1 MDASKK
7 QVVLGLNAYSH
18 DAGCA
23 LLVGGRLQ
31 FAAEEERYDRV
42 RHSAAFP
49 AGAIYAALAH
59 AGLEPRDV
67 QAVAFPWRRDMAR
80 WRKALYVLARLPR
93 SFAFLRERP
102 EGLPP
107 RVAYLRRIARLARDL
122 GAVGIH
128 APVTHVDH
136 HLAHAAQAHRFGP
149 RDECAILTADGMGEW
164 TSAATWAARRGR
176 IERLSACSYP
186 DSLGKVYAAV
196 TQHLG
201 FRPDADEGKTM
212 GLAAYGRDAFVPQ
225 FRSLLRADPRRL
237 FRVDRSGFA
246 FPLGRTRMGG
256 APFDA
261 RFGPARGAGAPLE
274 PRHEDLAFAAQAVLE
289 EVVLDAARRLRLESG
304 LPHLALAGGI
314 FLNCV
319 LNGRLQRDA
328 GFSSL
333 HVFPAAGDAG
343 AAAGAAALVAGMER
357 APLPHAYWGDAF
369 DATAIDR
376 ALGDRP
382 RRIAPDPAA
391 AAAGALAAG
400 RTVGWFSG
408 RMEFGPR
415 ALGARSILADP
426 RDPRMKDRLNATVK
440 FREPFR
446 PFGPAVLEEEA
457 ARFFDL
463 PAPSPF
469 MLQAFRVRA
478 DAAGTIP
485 AVVHVDGTARVQTVG
500 REGGHPPFRRLLEIF
515 ARTTGVPVLL
525 NTSLNVRGEP
535 IARTPE
541 EALAVFD
548 KTALDLLVL
557 EDRVLEKGAAGS
569 TRPEPAE
576 RAGGRPHR

>member
-1 MDASKK
+1 MDPSKK

-23 LLVGGRLQ
+23 LLVGGRLV

-49 AGAIYAALAH
+49 ARSIAAALAH
-59 AGLEPRDV
+59 AGLAPEEV
-67 QAVAFPWRRDMAR
+67 QAVAFPWRRHMAL

-93 SFAFLRERP
+93 SRAFLRERP
-102 EGLPP
+102 DGLPP
-107 RVAYLRRIARLARDL
+107 RVAYLKRIARLEQDL
-122 GAVGIH
+122 HAAGIR
-128 APVTHVDH
+128 APVTRVDH

-149 RDECAILTADGMGEW
+149 CDEGAILTADGMGEW
-164 TSAATWAARRGR
+164 TSAATWSALEGR
-176 IERLSACSYP
+176 IERHSACSYP
-186 DSLGKVYAAV
+186 HSLGKVYAAV

-212 GLAAYGRDAFVPQ
+212 GLAAYGRDPFLPR
-225 FRSLLRADPRRL
+225 FRRLLRADPRRL
-237 FRVDRSGFA
+237 FRVECSGFA

-261 RFGPARGAGAPLE
+261 SFGPPRADGDPLE
-274 PRHEDLAFAAQAVLE
+274 ARHEDLAYAAQTVLE

-319 LNGRLQRDA
+319 LNGRLRRDA

-333 HVFPAAGDAG
+333 FVFPAAGDAG

-357 APLPHAYWGDAF
+357 AALPHAYWGDAF
-369 DATAIDR
+369 DGPAIDR

-382 RRIAPDPAA
+382 RRVAPDPAA
-391 AAAGALAAG
+391 VAAEALAAG

-426 RDPRMKDRLNATVK
+426 RDPSMKDRLNATVK
-440 FREPFR
+440 FRESFR
-446 PFGPAVLEEEA
+446 PFGPALLEEEA
-457 ARFFDL
+457 GRFFDL

-469 MLQAFRVRA
+469 MLEAFRVRP
-478 DAAGTIP
+478 DAAATIP
-485 AVVHVDGTARVQTVG
+485 AVVHVDGTARVQTVARG
-500 REGGHPPFRRLLEIF
+500 GGHPAFRRLLEAF
-515 ARTTGVPVLL
+515 ARRTGVPVLL

-535 IARTPE
+535 IVRTPE

-548 KTALDLLVL
+548 KTALDLLVI
-557 EDRVLEKGAAGS
+557 EDRVLEKRPPAAGRLEPS
-569 TRPEPAE
+569 KHASRPPP
-576 RAGGRPHR
+576 R